1 MGLEIGM
8 KKVDVLRLAD
18 KLSTIQ
24 KQKVYKFLEN
34 DRDGQISHENELA
47 ILNSFFDGTNKVKMP
62 KNSVGANLDGHKV
75 SSCSHKNQDGT
86 TTWSLLYDDTNDGY
100 ADGHNIG
107 EYTVKDRISTGWR
120 GVDTNIDGIA
130 DKKGR
135 FRTNLDDMFDP
146 NNRIPGYEK
155 LEQIKVI
162 DITF

>member
-1 MGLEIGM
+1 MGIEIGM
-8 KKVDVLRLAD
+8 KKVDVLRLVD
-18 KLSTIQ
+18 NLSTIQ
-24 KQKVYKFLEN
+24 KQKVYKFFEN

-62 KNSVGANLDGHKV
+62 KTANGEKLTGQLG
-75 SSCSHKNQDGT
+75 SPCAHKNTDGT
-86 TTWSLLYDDTNDGY
+86 TTYSILEDYDKDGY
-100 ADGHNIG
+100 ADVHNIG

-155 LEQIKVI
+155 LENIKVL
-162 DITF
+162 DIEY